1 MNNLDAFILRG
12 IFTSYSIRDLQ
23 ASGALIS
30 PQVSGLEK
38 NEADMYS
45 ALSEK
50 TRSGSIEMAKYYR
63 YLFALENSI
72 RDLIN
77 DVFIENVGLDWYL
90 TKATTLMKKKLDD
103 RKGTESKN
111 RWHSGRNEHQIYYL
125 DFGDLALL
133 ITNSWELFKDLF
145 PDQHWINSRMNEC
158 ERSRNIIAHTNV
170 LPAEEGSRLEM
181 YLKDII
187 NQIG

>member
-1 MNNLDAFILRG
+1 MKELDAFILRG
-12 IFTSYSIRDLQ
+12 IFTSYAIRDLQ
-23 ASGALIS
+23 ANGALVS
-30 PQVSGLEK
+30 PLVSGLDK
-38 NEADMYS
+38 KEADMYS

-77 DVFIENVGLDWYL
+77 DVFVENVGSDWFDK
-90 TKATTLMKKKLDD
+90 KATGDMKKKLES
-103 RKGTESKN
+103 RRGTEARN
-111 RWHSGRNEHQIYYL
+111 RWHSGRNSHPIFYL

-133 ITNSWELFKDLF
+133 ITNSWDLFKDLF
-145 PDQHWINSRMNEC
+145 PDQHWINNRMNEC
-158 ERSRNIIAHTNV
+158 ERSRNVIAHTNV

-187 NQIG
+187 SQIG